1 MKELAKSKTAVK
13 KITYDGEKLKKTV
26 LDTVK
31 KASDLVGSTLGPNG
45 KVVLIE
51 RQENLPPFATK
62 DGITVFNS
70 MAFADSTAQ
79 AILEAARDSSSKTNV
94 EAGDGTTTATILAE
108 ALIRLGFE
116 YLQKHPHLSSQ
127 KVMREL
133 EKAFIE
139 KIVPFIEKN
148 AVKVSNSNAD
158 DLLKKVALISTNSDK
173 EMANAVLEAFGL
185 VGYNGNI
192 TIAETA
198 GASGFE
204 VEKIEGFPIAR
215 GFEDTCGRF
224 VEEFINDKS
233 NYRTILDRP
242 RFILYNGKINSMST
256 ILPAIEKI
264 GMAYDYA
271 IQANEKFSP
280 NIVIVAHHF
289 SEDVLA
295 NLAFNFKTANSL
307 NIFPLKSMMT
317 QQTNS
322 PYHFLVD
329 MAAFSGA
336 TVFDPISRPLE
347 SLELKDLG
355 IETMES
361 FECYR
366 YKSVIFGQPDEFLVI
381 TRAEELEKQSEHAES
396 SLDSEILRE
405 RLAILTGG
413 IARLKVKGSS
423 EAELKEKRHRVEDA
437 VAAIKGALK
446 FGVLPGCAKTLLV
459 LAQELKEDASLS
471 DAVRF
476 IMPTAFFSPFQRIMT
491 NGGHNED
498 EISDVWGEMM
508 VIREEFQ
515 TETEL
520 KLNPVLKLVYKLLN
534 KPTTIKQNFL
544 KLGKKEFW
552 HTYDAMN
559 FEYGHG
565 IEIGVVDSASAVLMS
580 IKNSLGVA
588 KMLMGLS
595 GIVVFQRDSDL
606 DRNES
611 DSYHSEQAAIDE
623 AIKNSKREEFEP
635 PY

>member
-133 EKAFIE
+133 EKAFTE
-139 KIVPFIEKN
+139 KVIPFLEKN
-148 AVKVSNSNAD
+148 AVKVSNDNAD

-215 GFEDTCGRF
+215 GLEDTCGRF

-329 MAAFSGA
+329 MAAFTGA

-355 IETMES
+355 IESMES

-396 SLDSEILRE
+396 SLDGEILRE

-459 LAQELKEDASLS
+459 LAEEIRKDSSLS
-471 DAVRF
+471 DAVKA
-476 IMPTAFFSPFQRIMT
+476 IMPIAFMTPFNRIMT

-498 EISDVWGEMM
+498 EIGEIYNNMLYD
-508 VIREEFQ
+508 I
-515 TETEL
+515 ETFTQEKEL
-520 KLNPVLKLVYKLLN
+520 SLNPLVRFVYKLLRRKTTYTESYN
-534 KPTTIKQNFL
+534 KIQARP
-544 KLGKKEFW
+544 FW
-552 HTYDAMN
+552 YTYDAMN
-559 FEYGHG
+559 FEYGNG
-565 IEIGVVDSASAVLMS
+565 IDIGVVDSASAVLMS

-606 DRNES
+606 DRNEA
-611 DSYHSEQAAIDE
+611 DNYHSEQAAINE
-623 AIKNSKREEFEP
+623 AINNSKREEFEP